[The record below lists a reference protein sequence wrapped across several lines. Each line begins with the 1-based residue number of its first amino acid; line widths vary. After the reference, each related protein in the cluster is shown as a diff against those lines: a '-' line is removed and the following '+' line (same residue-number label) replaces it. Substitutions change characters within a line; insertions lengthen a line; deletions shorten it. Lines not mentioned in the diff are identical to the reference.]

1 MTVTNTWLENM
12 AKVLNAESYNIPT
25 FNIVATTNVASID
38 ITDTTLSG
46 IIGTGVDFDS
56 ARVSNITSFTA
67 IRSGTD
73 VITGTGDTLK
83 SAGMSTANLSGSLM
97 AGVVIDELQTTAFD
111 LEFVWDIT
119 ANRR

>member
-1 MTVTNTWLENM
+1 MTVTNEWLNNI
-12 AKVLNAESYNIPT
+12 AKVLNAESYSIPT
-25 FNIVATTNVASID
+25 DNIVATTVVASID
-38 ITDTTLSG
+38 ITATTLSG
-46 IIGTGVDFDS
+46 IIGTGVDFTS
-56 ARVSNITSFTA
+56 ARTDNITSYTA

-73 VITGTGDTLK
+73 VISGTGDSLK
-83 SAGMSTANLSGSLM
+83 SAGMSTANLSGTTF